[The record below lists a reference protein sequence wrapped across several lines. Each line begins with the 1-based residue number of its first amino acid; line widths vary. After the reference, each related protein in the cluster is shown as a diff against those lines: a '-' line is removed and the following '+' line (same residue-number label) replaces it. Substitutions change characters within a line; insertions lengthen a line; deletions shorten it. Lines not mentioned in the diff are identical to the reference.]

1 MSKNL
6 KQRIESLMSRSDASA
21 VLDSCKTA
29 IAKFNEYATL
39 NLPQSVM
46 ENIESVIAEDFINS
60 LSDEGAILEFSDIAI
75 NNLGVRKT
83 YSELKKLDTT
93 KNLPL
98 RYVLEKLE
106 RLVKE
111 PEWIVCEKY
120 IDSLKPFDFEP
131 AVKKVIKTVT
141 ANSNKYAEDIKIHRA
156 VYEAKVSKAN
166 YLLPTVQPEID
177 NYLATRTASSRSLL
191 IEKLN
196 KYVFDPTIKK
206 LYNIILESAK
216 NFEIKATS
224 NDAFVKK
231 VYSPV
236 LVTNESETFVVSGK
250 VFEKKGDQVN
260 PLDESKLSYLPE
272 GFLGL
277 ADFINHPNVEISE
290 NQIKIFSRDKKI
302 TINEKEDNTLSVSV
316 NERVTTPEEFR
327 KIYLSAAMLNPSEIS
342 VMRGVN
348 TIVEN
353 WSSIMEIDFAK
364 SIYSKAYP
372 NRRADVFLCGEK
384 VHINTVDSLMNE
396 NLFHSNCTAYQSRNR
411 ILEFVNYDLSL
422 TFESLMTPEKKQLSI
437 LESKKAEYMEAIDYL
452 NSRKDLLESQDEAVR
467 NSPEIKSLIETI
479 NDEIVSLK
487 KTYSETQSQL
497 RSMVEVSEGVGTRV
511 GDTAE
516 YLKKK

>member
-1 MSKNL
+1 M
-6 KQRIESLMSRSDASA
+6 
-21 VLDSCKTA
+21 
-29 IAKFNEYATL
+29 
-39 NLPQSVM
+39 
-46 ENIESVIAEDFINS
+46 
-60 LSDEGAILEFSDIAI
+60 
-75 NNLGVRKT
+75 
-83 YSELKKLDTT
+83 
-93 KNLPL
+93 
-98 RYVLEKLE
+98 
-106 RLVKE
+106 
-111 PEWIVCEKY
+111 
-120 IDSLKPFDFEP
+120 
-131 AVKKVIKTVT
+131 
-141 ANSNKYAEDIKIHRA
+141 
-156 VYEAKVSKAN
+156 
-166 YLLPTVQPEID
+166 
-177 NYLATRTASSRSLL
+177 
-191 IEKLN
+191 
-196 KYVFDPTIKK
+196 
-206 LYNIILESAK
+206 
-216 NFEIKATS
+216 
-224 NDAFVKK
+224 
-231 VYSPV
+231 
-236 LVTNESETFVVSGK
+236 
-250 VFEKKGDQVN
+250 
-260 PLDESKLSYLPE
+260 
-272 GFLGL
+272 
-277 ADFINHPNVEISE
+277 
-290 NQIKIFSRDKKI
+290 
-302 TINEKEDNTLSVSV
+302 SV